1 MKEAEYSKFK
11 DQIMIK
17 AKSIVIEHDAL
28 EKRRKNFNLEMS
40 RREKLIEDREI
51 EISRQSDLLREA
63 MRQLKE

>member
-1 MKEAEYSKFK
+1 LKEAEYSKFK